1 MTNRNKMLGGN
12 KNKIINSK
20 GKEFIHLIGEIGEC
34 ILNRT
39 TIEDKKDI
47 GRGGKL
53 GIRRIYVH
61 NEFTY
66 IESRDSSTIY
76 K

>member
-12 KNKIINSK
+12 KNKKINSK

-39 TIEDKKDI
+39 TIEDATTKEGYTCI
-47 GRGGKL
+47 MNL
-53 GIRRIYVH
+53 H
-61 NEFTY
+61 T
-66 IESRDSSTIY
+66 
-76 K
+76 

>member
-12 KNKIINSK
+12 KDKIINSK

-39 TIEDKKDI
+39 TREDKEEYTCI
-47 GRGGKL
+47 MNLHTQNRE
-53 GIRRIYVH
+53 IVR
-61 NEFTY
+61 
-66 IESRDSSTIY
+66 
-76 K
+76 